1 MMLTTKDIFMAYKS
15 IDEVQE
21 YLAKEVFGRTNDAK
35 KASGRALGTFIETI
49 TYYLLKTWNFQQLM
63 SIETRLPEY
72 GYPDLTHN
80 VEFTLHKLHNL
91 YKTSLNNDKSLTTL
105 SLSKQLGLTQYHL
118 FESASSKKIYDHQE
132 HSQKNC
138 SVIGCDKRHQ
148 YIANIDYNNNQCICS
163 ELDKQAFAMF
173 ECKRVGKEGDAKG
186 PQTIEKAKQ
195 GAYVARTV
203 SELQRVIG
211 QNGTLH
217 GLLNIDG
224 EIVVDEYYN
233 CIDRIINGD
242 LRDKVQNFILTVGIV
257 SNHGNWFTAET
268 QNKELRVLNHSYDW
282 LLFLSDEGLT
292 SFIQTIFEFPACKEA
307 FIRSYSLN
315 EKTGRKNSNCFTK
328 SIISVEADT
337 ELTQYFSKNIQ
348 DIESWFNILTP
359 NYTTLSVLKNHLN
372 KLGE

>member
-1 MMLTTKDIFMAYKS
+1 MAYKS

-49 TYYLLKTWNFQQLM
+49 TYYLLKTWNLQQLM

-80 VEFTLHKLHNL
+80 VEFTLHKLQNL
-91 YKTSLNNDKSLTTL
+91 YTTSLDKNKTLTTL
-105 SLSKQLGLTQYHL
+105 ALSKQLGLNKYHQ
-118 FESASSKKIYDHQE
+118 FKSASSKKIYDHLE

-138 SVIGCDKRHQ
+138 SVVGCDCNHQ
-148 YIANIDYNNNQCICS
+148 YIANIDYKECKCLCS
-163 ELDKQAFAMF
+163 ELELQAFAMF

-211 QNGTLH
+211 QDGKLH

-224 EIVVDEYYN
+224 DIVVDEYYN

-242 LRDKVQNFILTVGIV
+242 LKRKIQNFILTIGIV
-257 SNHGNWFTAET
+257 SNHGNWFTAEN

-282 LLFLSDEGLT
+282 LLFLSDDGLT
-292 SFIQTIFEFPACKEA
+292 SFIQAIFKFPACKEA
-307 FIRSYSLN
+307 FTHSYSLN
-315 EKTGRKNSNCFTK
+315 QKTGKKNANCFTK
-328 SIISVEADT
+328 SIISVDADM
-337 ELTQYFSKNIQ
+337 ELTCFFSKNIQ
-348 DIESWFNILTP
+348 EIESWFNILTP
-359 NYTTLSVLKNHLN
+359 HYTNLSELKIQLN